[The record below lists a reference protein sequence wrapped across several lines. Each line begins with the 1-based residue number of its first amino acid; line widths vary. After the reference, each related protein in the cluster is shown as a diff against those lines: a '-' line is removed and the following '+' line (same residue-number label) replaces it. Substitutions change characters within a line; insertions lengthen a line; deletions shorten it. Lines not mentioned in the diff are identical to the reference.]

1 MLEPALA
8 LVEFNSIAIGIQAGD
23 AMIKKAPIAFIKTG
37 TVHPGKYLVLIGGEV
52 ADVLEALQTGLAVGA
67 AALMDHVFLPGVHPD
82 VVAAV
87 AGGRQPNPGE
97 ALGVIETRTAAA
109 TIHAADAGVKG
120 AMVRL
125 LEVRLADG
133 LGGKGFVLFGGAV
146 ADVEAAV
153 DKGVGVLAD
162 KSLLVSQV
170 VIPALHAEMVENIA
184 ASTRFRER
192 TGSL

>member
-1 MLEPALA
+1 M
-8 LVEFNSIAIGIQAGD
+8 
-23 AMIKKAPIAFIKTG
+23 
-37 TVHPGKYLVLIGGEV
+37 
-52 ADVLEALQTGLAVGA
+52 
-67 AALMDHVFLPGVHPD
+67 
-82 VVAAV
+82 
-87 AGGRQPNPGE
+87 
-97 ALGVIETRTAAA
+97 
-109 TIHAADAGVKG
+109 
-120 AMVRL
+120 

-170 VIPALHAEMVENIA
+170 VIPALHADMVENIA